1 MLIVCVCVHTYIVVH
16 VSGCGGAQVYTSV
29 YKCVYTYEHVCVVIL
44 ASQQAREGVQLVAG
58 PPFPLLCHHESSG
71 FQSEGTLSLPS
82 SPPRFALS
90 LYLSSGSAE
99 EEHPA
104 TPVQLPLQVCCIP
117 SLQ

>member
-1 MLIVCVCVHTYIVVH
+1 MYGDIG
-16 VSGCGGAQVYTSV
+16 VS
-29 YKCVYTYEHVCVVIL
+29 
-44 ASQQAREGVQLVAG
+44 ASKGRSDSGPVLVQLVAG
-58 PPFPLLCHHESSG
+58 SPFPLLYHHESSG
-71 FQSEGTLSLPS
+71 FQSEGTLSLLS

-90 LYLSSGSAE
+90 LYPSSGSAE